1 MSVIGI
7 KTYTDYYISSED
19 DGRGCGLRDDR
30 VGIPYAG
37 TYPIKMY
44 LRTSIDSEVI
54 EDVIEGKEYILCADG
69 KRYWTKIGNAFGLT
83 ENKKNPVKCKFVL
96 KDGKKLLI
104 DVSSGYYIRKVDKLI
119 RAHDNYDRELYFKS
133 I

>member
-1 MSVIGI
+1 M
-7 KTYTDYYISSED
+7 TY
-19 DGRGCGLRDDR
+19 L
-30 VGIPYAG
+30 
-37 TYPIKMY
+37 IKMY
-44 LRTSIDSEVI
+44 LRTAIDSEVI
-54 EDVIEGKEYILCADG
+54 EDVIEGKKYILYANG

-104 DVSSGYYIRKVDKLI
+104 DVSSGYYISKVDKLI
-119 RAHDNYDRELYFKS
+119 TAHENYDRELYFES